1 MLRILIADD
10 HEVVRQG
17 LEKILRTEYPDARI
31 SAVVNGE
38 ELIRKVQDEEWDL
51 VISDLSMPSAN
62 GLDALALIREHR
74 PDLPVLI
81 LTIHPEEQYAL
92 RALKAGAAGYLTK
105 NMESAELLAATRH
118 VLAGRKYI
126 TPSIAERLMENA
138 NSGSTDLL
146 PHKKLSSRE
155 FEVFRLLAGGTPLIE
170 ISRSLSLTPTTV
182 STYRS
187 RILHKLNLA
196 TNADLTRYA
205 IRHHLIGE

>member
-31 SAVVNGE
+31 SAVVNGD
-38 ELIRKVQDEEWDL
+38 ELIRKVQDEEWDI
-51 VISDLSMPSAN
+51 VISDLSMPSTG
-62 GLDALALIREHR
+62 GLDALAQIRERR

-81 LTIHPEEQYAL
+81 LTMHPEEQFAL

-105 NMESAELLAATRH
+105 NMDSAELLAATHH
-118 VLAGRKYI
+118 VLSGRKYI

-138 NSGSTDLL
+138 NSSSPDL

-170 ISRSLSLTPTTV
+170 ISRGLSLTPTTV

-187 RILHKLNLA
+187 RILQKLNLA

-205 IRHHLIGE
+205 IRHHLIAD

>member
-31 SAVVNGE
+31 SAVVDGE
-38 ELIRKVQDEEWDL
+38 ELIRKVRDEEWDL
-51 VISDLSMPSAN
+51 VISDLSMPAAN

-105 NMESAELLAATRH
+105 SMESAELLAATRH

-138 NSGSTDLL
+138 NSGKSDL

-187 RILHKLNLA
+187 RILQKLNVA

-205 IRHHLIGE
+205 IRHHLIEE